1 MGLLGAPRELLHAA
15 GVRRPVHVRHLQ
27 PVREVHHPTAL
38 ELQGKRHS
46 DAMEDSS
53 LPVPQSSAPLC
64 HCTVMEIG
72 GHAEQTDAPKAP
84 RAELPPNSTSLN
96 RHVHSTYYN
105 QTRED
110 RLTYRLRGV
119 CAIRLTDTPTNQL
132 AELLSNHKD

>member
-64 HCTVMEIG
+64 HRTVMEIG

-96 RHVHSTYYN
+96 RHVHSTYN
-105 QTRED
+105 QTRDD
-110 RLTYRLRGV
+110 RLTYRLRRGS
-119 CAIRLTDTPTNQL
+119 CNKTHRHTNQSASRTPL
-132 AELLSNHKD
+132 